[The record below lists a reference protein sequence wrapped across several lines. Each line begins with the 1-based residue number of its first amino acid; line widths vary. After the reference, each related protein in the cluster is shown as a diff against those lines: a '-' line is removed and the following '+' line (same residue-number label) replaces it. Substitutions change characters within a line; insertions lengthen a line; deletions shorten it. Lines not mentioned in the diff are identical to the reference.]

1 MRRAAAVL
9 VSLALVVGLP
19 QITILYVAL
28 FSSGWAAPIVL
39 ILWLLPVAPIF
50 LMYFFPWRALP
61 PVVPAAAAIVSM
73 AVTGGLV
80 WVFYSTD

>member
-1 MRRAAAVL
+1 MRRATAIL

-19 QITILYVAL
+19 QIAILYVAL

-39 ILWLLPVAPIF
+39 FLWLLPVTPLF
-50 LMYFFPWRALP
+50 LMFFFPWRALP
-61 PVVPAAAAIVSM
+61 PVVPAIAAIVSM

-80 WVFYSTD
+80 WVFYNTD